1 MFDSNFVHA
10 GINCTQAFQLMLTLI
25 SYMLNIPS
33 DLILIHFVSSINIIY
48 HLILQQNNCVF
59 IYIVTK
65 GVNVCPVF
73 LIQYKNRNAFTP
85 INSQYDV
92 HV

>member
-1 MFDSNFVHA
+1 
-10 GINCTQAFQLMLTLI
+10 MLTLI

-73 LIQYKNRNAFTP
+73 SNLIQYENRNAFTP